1 MGALYYID
9 WHGRKMIIW
18 NNSSYAE
25 FTFRH
30 YGKATVVFDGYG
42 GPSIKDNTH
51 RRRGQNLHPFVNC
64 TVDTEFSGK
73 KEAFLSRD
81 SNKQELINLISV
93 ELKKAGCNVLRAKG
107 DADVDIVKAAI
118 SEASSKS
125 TAVIGEDTDLLVI
138 LLYHALA
145 ESYDLFF
152 YSDI

>member
-1 MGALYYID
+1 MGALYYIN

-42 GPSIKDNTH
+42 GPSIKDNIH

-64 TVDTEFSGK
+64 TVNTEFSGE
-73 KEAFLSRD
+73 KEVFLSRD
-81 SNKQELINLISV
+81 SNKQGLLNLISV

-107 DADVDIVKAAI
+107 AL

-152 YSDI
+152 YSDK